1 MWFITKTLEE
11 QYPPKDSYQ
20 REYRQKFGNIID
32 KYLIY
37 HSEDDNEE
45 VLIYID
51 TENDVDWI
59 IKKEP
64 LEDENLRKERQ
75 KYIAKLN
82 VAEASPSL
90 NLSQRNVLKFKIM
103 LGAGYEAAIYG
114 NFDSVQPAIDAA
126 QKFLKDRNREQSRFL
141 ILSFSSFLILAT
153 ILLGLCFSI
162 YWDEN
167 FIGLLMGVLGAYVSI
182 WSRFGKMNMTGL
194 ASKNIHL
201 IMCGRIIASSVLWL
215 VSMRDSFLRL

>member
-20 REYRQKFGNIID
+20 REYRQKFGGIID

-64 LEDENLRKERQ
+64 LEDENLWKERQ
-75 KYIAKLN
+75 K
-82 VAEASPSL
+82 
-90 NLSQRNVLKFKIM
+90 
-103 LGAGYEAAIYG
+103 
-114 NFDSVQPAIDAA
+114 
-126 QKFLKDRNREQSRFL
+126 
-141 ILSFSSFLILAT
+141 
-153 ILLGLCFSI
+153 
-162 YWDEN
+162 
-167 FIGLLMGVLGAYVSI
+167 
-182 WSRFGKMNMTGL
+182 
-194 ASKNIHL
+194 
-201 IMCGRIIASSVLWL
+201 
-215 VSMRDSFLRL
+215 